1 MTAAPTPRTASGTT
15 GLDLYTATARRASAT
30 VIEAYSTSFGMASR
44 LLPPGMRGDIQAVYA
59 LVRVAD
65 EIVDGPGAES
75 GLDAAQCGEVLDALE
90 AEVARAIATGFSAD
104 LVVHAFAETAR
115 RAGIGAE
122 HTAPFF
128 AAMRRDL
135 DPVDFADEREL
146 RDYVYGS
153 AEVVGLMCVRC
164 FTAGRPMQDAEARR
178 VARGARAL
186 GSAFQV
192 VNFLRDLGAD
202 VDGLGRAYLPGL
214 DPAHPTEGAVARV
227 LDRLEGELR
236 IARATIP
243 SLPAEARPAVLAAH
257 DLFAALARRIRAT
270 PAAELPHRRISVPAG
285 EKAAILARA
294 ALGAGV
300 ARAGLARR
308 DQPAPVR
315 GLAR

>member
-1 MTAAPTPRTASGTT
+1 MT

-44 LLPPGMRGDIQAVYA
+44 LLPPQMRGDIQTVYA

-75 GLDAAQCGEVLDALE
+75 GLDTAACRDVLDALE
-90 AEVARAIATGFSAD
+90 REVERAMQTGFSAD

-115 RAGIGAE
+115 RVGISVDQ
-122 HTAPFF
+122 TQPFF

-135 DPVDFADEREL
+135 DPVAFADEREL
-146 RDYVYGS
+146 RSYVYGS
-153 AEVVGLMCVRC
+153 AEVVGIMCVRC
-164 FTAGRPMQDAEARR
+164 FLGGRRLPDAEARR

-202 VDGLGRAYLPGL
+202 ADALGRAYLPGL
-214 DPAHPTEGAVARV
+214 DPAHPTDEAVARV

-236 IARATIP
+236 LARATIP
-243 SLPAEARPAVLAAH
+243 SLPREARPAVLAAH

-270 PAAELPHRRISVPAG
+270 PAAELRSRRISVPRA
-285 EKAAILARA
+285 EKAAIIARA
-294 ALGAGV
+294 AVGAGLSRSMP
-300 ARAGLARR
+300 ARERAARPELAR
-308 DQPAPVR
+308 
-315 GLAR
+315 